1 MLMEAHFQR
10 PLLAQFPGG
19 REPQHHNAAPAA
31 LQSLPQACAEVPT
44 VHTRLEI
51 LSRLFKCKFFMSQ

>member
-31 LQSLPQACAEVPT
+31 LQSLPQLGQFTGWVP
-44 VHTRLEI
+44 HSLYPTRNI
-51 LSRLFKCKFFMSQ
+51 QSSIQM